1 MLSFRWLLL
10 IGIVLMPLLWALWL
24 TEVVSFSFARLGLS
38 PAVTALVLLGSLAG
52 GWINIPIWRRR
63 IRLPTSWDG
72 WQVLV
77 PWSVLK
83 TLPGRSGWFYYRP
96 PRVREQVIA
105 INLGGALIP
114 LAIDLLLLPRAPV
127 EPLLGAVAGV
137 AAASYALARPAWPVG
152 IVLPPFVPPLTAALL
167 AEVIAPGAAPVVAY
181 IAGTLGTLV
190 GADLLHLPD
199 LERFEAQLLSIGGAG
214 VHDGIFFAGVVAALL
229 T

>member
-1 MLSFRWLLL
+1 
-10 IGIVLMPLLWALWL
+10 
-24 TEVVSFSFARLGLS
+24 
-38 PAVTALVLLGSLAG
+38 
-52 GWINIPIWRRR
+52 
-63 IRLPTSWDG
+63 
-72 WQVLV
+72 
-77 PWSVLK
+77 
-83 TLPGRSGWFYYRP
+83 
-96 PRVREQVIA
+96 VREQVIA

-114 LAIDLLLLPRAPV
+114 LAIDLLLLPRAPL

-152 IVLPPFVPPLTAALL
+152 IVLPPFVPPLTTALL
-167 AEVIAPGAAPVVAY
+167 AEVLAPSAAPVVAY

>member
-1 MLSFRWLLL
+1 MLPFRWLLP
-10 IGIVLMPLLWALWL
+10 IGVLFMSLLWALWL
-24 TEVVSFSFARLGLS
+24 TEAVVFSFARLGLS
-38 PAVTALVLLGSLAG
+38 PAVTTVVLLGSLVG

-63 IRLPTSWDG
+63 IPLPTSWDG
-72 WQVLV
+72 WQVLG
-77 PWSVLK
+77 PWSDFE
-83 TLPGRSGWFYYRP
+83 TLPGRPGWFFYQP

-114 LAIDLLLLPRAPV
+114 LAVDLFLLPRAPI

-152 IVLPPFVPPLTAALL
+152 IVLPPFVPPLAAALL
-167 AEVIAPGAAPVVAY
+167 AEVFAPGAAPVVAY
-181 IAGTLGTLV
+181 IAGTLGTLI
-190 GADLLHLPD
+190 GADLLHLAD
-199 LERFEAQLLSIGGAG
+199 LERFDAQLLSIGGAG

>member
-1 MLSFRWLLL
+1 MLPFRWLVL
-10 IGIVLMPLLWALWL
+10 IGIVVLPLVWALWL

-38 PAVTALVLLGSLAG
+38 PGATALVLFGSLVG

-63 IRLPTSWDG
+63 LHVAGSNG
-72 WQVLV
+72 WQVLF
-77 PWSVLK
+77 PWSEVF
-83 TLPGRSGWFYYRP
+83 PGRSGWLFYQP
-96 PRVREQVIA
+96 PRIREQVIA

-114 LAIDLLLLPRAPV
+114 LAVDLFLLPRAPL

-137 AAASYALARPAWPVG
+137 AAVSYALARPAWPVG
-152 IVLPPFVPPLTAALL
+152 IVLPPFVPPLAAALL
-167 AEVIAPGAAPVVAY
+167 AEVLAPGAAPVVAY

-199 LERFEAQLLSIGGAG
+199 LERFDAQVLSIGGAG